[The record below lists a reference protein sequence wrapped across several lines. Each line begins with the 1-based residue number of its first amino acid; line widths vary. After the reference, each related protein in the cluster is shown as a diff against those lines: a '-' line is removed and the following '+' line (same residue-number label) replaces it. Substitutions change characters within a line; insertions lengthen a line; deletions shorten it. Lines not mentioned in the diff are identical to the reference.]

1 VTVAGIKLT
10 TYFSERDRSG
20 DRFLADAL
28 FDVYERHQM
37 RTSVLIR
44 GVQGFGQHSQLQSDR
59 SLTLSENL
67 PAVSVAI
74 DTRERVENA
83 LEDVLT
89 VVGHGLISL
98 ERAQLATGPEIARL
112 ALPRDPV
119 RAVKLSVYGG
129 RAVRSGGQAGYV
141 TAIELL
147 RRRGAAG
154 ASVLLGVDGTLHG
167 QRRRARFISR
177 NAGVPLMLLTVGE
190 PDALEPALGELRAL
204 VEEAVATVERV
215 QVCKLGGST
224 LSEPDAESERDSSGL
239 PIWQKLM
246 IHGPHPAH
254 DDLVRR
260 LKEAGAA
267 GATVLRGVRGFYGDS
282 EPRADGFLSLR
293 RRAPVVVVVVDRPSK
308 MQRWWPLVDE
318 ATREGGLVTSELV
331 PASHAFAGPDPPN
344 LTLASTCRGSTT

>member
-1 VTVAGIKLT
+1 MTVAGIKLT

-67 PAVSVAI
+67 PAVSVAV
-74 DTRERVENA
+74 DTRARVEDA
-83 LEDVLT
+83 LEDVLR
-89 VVGHGLISL
+89 VAGHGLISL

-112 ALPRDPV
+112 VLPRDPDRV
-119 RAVKLSVYGG
+119 VKLSVYGG

-141 TAIELL
+141 AAIELL
-147 RRRGAAG
+147 RRRGAVG

-167 QRRRARFISR
+167 QRRRARFVAR
-177 NAGVPLMLLTVGE
+177 NAGVPLMLLAVGE
-190 PDALEPALGELRAL
+190 PDALEPALGELSGL

-215 QVCKLGGST
+215 QICKLGGRMI
-224 LSEPDAESERDSSGL
+224 SEPYANPERDVSGL

-254 DDLVRR
+254 GELVHR

-267 GATVLRGVRGFYGDS
+267 GATVLRGVRGFYGDG
-282 EPRADGFLSLR
+282 EPRSDSFLSLR
-293 RRAPVVVVVVDRPSK
+293 RRAPLVVVVVDRPSK
-308 MQRWWPLVDE
+308 MQQWWPLVDE
-318 ATREGGLVTSELV
+318 ATREGGLVTSERV
-331 PASHAFAGPDPPN
+331 PACHAFAGTGRPN
-344 LTLASTCRGSTT
+344 LELASMD